1 MQENALWLLKK
12 KAVNKDWNVIM
23 GPYWESLPQ
32 QGTLNTKE
40 TFPRSS
46 LSLLQDDSMVSC
58 TSRSWLTGSPSRW
71 ALPSPLRSAFDGPTQ
86 ACSGLTWRSIFGSCK
101 TPSAVP

>member
-1 MQENALWLLKK
+1 M
-12 KAVNKDWNVIM
+12 IM
-23 GPYWESLPQ
+23 GAVLGVPCRSRAPS
-32 QGTLNTKE
+32 NTKE

-58 TSRSWLTGSPSRW
+58 TSRSWLTGSPKQMGPACAT
-71 ALPSPLRSAFDGPTQ
+71 ALCNSMAPPKHV
-86 ACSGLTWRSIFGSCK
+86 SGLTWRSMFGSCK

>member
-1 MQENALWLLKK
+1 M
-12 KAVNKDWNVIM
+12 IM
-23 GPYWESLPQ
+23 GPYWESLPK

-58 TSRSWLTGSPSRW
+58 TPQSWLTGSLSRW
-71 ALPSPLRSAFDGPTQ
+71 TLPSPLHSAFNSPTP
-86 ACSGLTWRSIFGSCK
+86 ACHGLRWRSVSDSCRTPGSG
-101 TPSAVP
+101 P

>member
-1 MQENALWLLKK
+1 M
-12 KAVNKDWNVIM
+12 IM
-23 GPYWESLPQ
+23 GPYWESLPK

-58 TSRSWLTGSPSRW
+58 TSRPWLTGSLSRW
-71 ALPSPLRSAFDGPTQ
+71 ALPSPLHSAFRIPPR
-86 ACSGLTWRSIFGSCK
+86 ACSGLRWRSMSDRCR
-101 TPSAVP
+101 TPSNVP